1 MNNYT
6 NEVSSLVAA
15 LKNKDREI
23 QDIQEN
29 MSGWKKDTLAK
40 LAEKFE
46 VELNKELD
54 RRMQEHKTE
63 TTNQQTQLDKI
74 RKEMDS
80 LIKEYRHTNVV
91 LNSN

>member
-1 MNNYT
+1 MEKIQN
-6 NEVSSLVAA
+6 S

-54 RRMQEHKTE
+54 RRMTEHKTE
-63 TTNQQTQLDKI
+63 TTNQQLQLDKI
-74 RKEMDS
+74 RKEMDN
-80 LIKEYRHTNVV
+80 LVKEYRQSNVI
-91 LNSN
+91 

>member
-1 MNNYT
+1 MYNIYFFSKDQDTLNNYT

-29 MSGWKKDTLAK
+29 MVGWKKETLTK

-54 RRMQEHKTE
+54 K
-63 TTNQQTQLDKI
+63 
-74 RKEMDS
+74 
-80 LIKEYRHTNVV
+80 
-91 LNSN
+91 

>member
-1 MNNYT
+1 MNVLIFDFIYVKHFFLSKDQDTLNNYT

-29 MSGWKKDTLAK
+29 MVGWKKETLTK

-54 RRMQEHKTE
+54 K
-63 TTNQQTQLDKI
+63 
-74 RKEMDS
+74 
-80 LIKEYRHTNVV
+80 
-91 LNSN
+91 

>member
-1 MNNYT
+1 M
-6 NEVSSLVAA
+6 
-15 LKNKDREI
+15 KNKDREI

-29 MSGWKKDTLAK
+29 MSCWKKDTLAK

-54 RRMQEHKTE
+54 RRMQDYRVESS
-63 TTNQQTQLDKI
+63 NQQIQLDKL

-80 LIKEYRHTNVV
+80 LVKEYRHTNVMIINKI
-91 LNSN
+91 LFI

>member
-1 MNNYT
+1 MVKKIFFIKDQDTLNNYT

-29 MSGWKKDTLAK
+29 MVGWKKDTLTK

-54 RRMQEHKTE
+54 K
-63 TTNQQTQLDKI
+63 
-74 RKEMDS
+74 
-80 LIKEYRHTNVV
+80 
-91 LNSN
+91 

>member
-1 MNNYT
+1 MCKTYFVSKDQDTLNNYT

-29 MSGWKKDTLAK
+29 MVGWKKETLTK

-54 RRMQEHKTE
+54 K
-63 TTNQQTQLDKI
+63 
-74 RKEMDS
+74 
-80 LIKEYRHTNVV
+80 
-91 LNSN
+91 

>member
-1 MNNYT
+1 
-6 NEVSSLVAA
+6 VSSLVAA

-29 MSGWKKDTLAK
+29 MVGWKKETLTK

-54 RRMQEHKTE
+54 K
-63 TTNQQTQLDKI
+63 
-74 RKEMDS
+74 
-80 LIKEYRHTNVV
+80 
-91 LNSN
+91 

>member
-1 MNNYT
+1 MCKTYFFSKDQDTLNNYT

-29 MSGWKKDTLAK
+29 MVGWKKETLTK

-54 RRMQEHKTE
+54 K
-63 TTNQQTQLDKI
+63 
-74 RKEMDS
+74 
-80 LIKEYRHTNVV
+80 
-91 LNSN
+91 